1 VTDSPAAVN
10 WLPRWTL
17 LVPAAALIVVAPL
30 LSGVLPVDA
39 AAILT
44 LAALMLV
51 ATVFASVHHAEV
63 VALRIGEPFG
73 SIVLAMA
80 VTVIEVGLIVSI
92 MLAGGRGSAEL
103 ARDTVFAT
111 IMIVLNGIV
120 GLCLLAGG
128 ARHREQTFT
137 TDSATAA
144 LSVLSTLA
152 IVTLVVPEFTT
163 TAPGPVYA
171 PVQQLGIGFVSIV
184 LYAVF
189 LFVQTVRHREYF
201 LPAETDTT
209 AGLATAPS
217 RRIALT
223 SLVLLVLSLLMVVLL
238 AKTLSG
244 PLERAVAAT
253 QLPMSFVGVI
263 VAGIVLLPE
272 AIAAMK
278 AARANHLQISLNL
291 ALGSA
296 LATTALTIP
305 IVGAVALYLTRPLV
319 LGLDPT
325 SMVLLLLTLF
335 ISTITLA
342 TGRTTI
348 LQGAVHVAIFVIF
361 LLLSMLP

>member
-1 VTDSPAAVN
+1 VTDHSPGAN

-17 LVPAAALIVVAPL
+17 LVPVAAVPVAALLIL
-30 LSGVLPVDA
+30 GVLPVEA
-39 AAILT
+39 SAILG

-63 VALRIGEPFG
+63 IALRVGEPFG

-92 MLAGGRGSAEL
+92 MLAGGEGSAEL

-128 ARHREQTFT
+128 ARHHEQVFT

-163 TAPGPVYA
+163 TAPGPVFA
-171 PVQQLGIGFVSIV
+171 PAQQLGIGFVSVV

-189 LFVQTVRHREYF
+189 LFVQTVRHRDYF
-201 LPAETDTT
+201 LPAGDAAANHGAMPT
-209 AGLATAPS
+209 ARVAQASLA
-217 RRIALT
+217 
-223 SLVLLVLSLLMVVLL
+223 LLLLSLLMVVLL
-238 AKTLSG
+238 AKALSG
-244 PLERAVAAT
+244 PLERAVAAAR
-253 QLPMSFVGVI
+253 LPMSFVGVI
-263 VAGIVLLPE
+263 VAAIVLLPE
-272 AIAAMK
+272 GIAAVK
-278 AARANHLQISLNL
+278 AAHANRVQVSLNL

-305 IVGAVALYLTRPLV
+305 IVGALALYLARPLV
-319 LGLDPT
+319 LGLGPA
-325 SMVLLLLTLF
+325 SMALLLLTLF

-348 LQGAVHVAIFVIF
+348 LQGAVHMVIAAIF